1 MMYYINKLV
10 WYLASP
16 TNLICLL
23 CVAGAAMSGLRRERT
38 ARVGRVGLWV
48 GLALM
53 WVWASAPMTRLLGLP
68 LEREWLVDGRV
79 PRVETFPTADAIVL
93 LGGSMYR
100 ATNVTD
106 YAEMWT
112 SADRVWQAARLYKAE
127 KSRQIFITG
136 EGNAKTTQGLLMDF
150 GVPTNA
156 MVFVDQARNTEEE
169 AKAIAALLP
178 SARVLVVTSAFH
190 MRRAKLMFEK
200 YAKGVE
206 IVPAPADFE
215 ATALF
220 AEGFKLR
227 ELLPSGGSLALNE
240 CYFHEW
246 LGYLGYKYLR

>member
-16 TNLICLL
+16 TNLIFVL
-23 CVAGAAMSGLRRERT
+23 CVAGVAMSGLRRERA
-38 ARVGRVGLWV
+38 ARVGRIGLWI
-48 GLALM
+48 GLVLM
-53 WVWASAPMTRLLGLP
+53 WVWASAPMTRLLGLS

-93 LGGSMYR
+93 LGGSMYQ

-112 SADRVWQAARLYKAE
+112 SADRVWQAARLYKAG
-127 KSRQIFITG
+127 KAPLIFVTG
-136 EGNAKTTQGLLMDF
+136 EGNARATQGLLMDF

-156 MVFVDQARNTEEE
+156 LAFAEKARNTEEE
-169 AKAIAALLP
+169 AREISRRGLKKVLL
-178 SARVLVVTSAFH
+178 VTSAWH
-190 MRRAKLMFEK
+190 MKRAKLMFEK

-220 AEGFKLR
+220 AEGFKSR
-227 ELLPSGGSLALNE
+227 ELLPSGGSLAMNE
-240 CYFHEW
+240 YYFHEW